1 MKGGRKSFV
10 GGRGVVLRLTH
21 AAPPPRDTRFKA
33 AMQGKSDSKSK
44 ATTSLTTEAITHRI
58 AWARHIIALI
68 AGLACGVIGITG
80 FIGIIVFVAS
90 NILLVLG
97 YYMYI
102 LGVDPEEH
110 GGHGQFTNEALMPAL
125 AVFVVRPCCT
135 CSPLT
140 SLQVVLDRLL
150 QQPAERPGVLR
161 IRRFCEARCAWPRTE
176 AARLRHQRFRH
187 RCAASRAKSRR
198 AERALQVLVRTAA
211 ASCC

>member
-1 MKGGRKSFV
+1 MLGRC
-10 GGRGVVLRLTH
+10 GVEIGVRQPCFPAIIVLRLPR
-21 AAPPPRDTRFKA
+21 AAPSPRVTDIKA

-44 ATTSLTTEAITHRI
+44 GATSLTTEAITHRI

-125 AVFVVRPCCT
+125 AVFVVRPVVHAR
-135 CSPLT
+135 LT
-140 SLQVVLDRLL
+140 HPSVVLDRLL
-150 QQPAERPGVLR
+150 QHPAERPGVLR
-161 IRRFCEARCAWPRTE
+161 IGHHC
-176 AARLRHQRFRH
+176 Q
-187 RCAASRAKSRR
+187 S
-198 AERALQVLVRTAA
+198 QVLM
-211 ASCC
+211 ASLAQGPLACATPASSR